1 MLPKNSQLKPVLIGF
16 NAIMIA
22 LLLALA
28 LVSYI
33 SLNHIVEDDDY
44 EHLIVGGLT
53 SNLTEARFHVVQ
65 VQQFLTDA
73 SATGDRDGFDD
84 AKEHYQ
90 ALQANLDEIQRID
103 TAFGN
108 DISRTRSL
116 AEQYYQIGQKMAE
129 AYITQGREVGNALMK
144 QPDTGFDDRALA
156 LAEQLDVLVKD
167 VQQRNQKLVTENMS
181 DILAL
186 RNLIVGMAIGLGVLV
201 LLGGSALYR
210 RVFGILG
217 GEPAQAVNLAHRIAA
232 GDLSQRISG
241 TPGSLLA
248 ALEQMQDQLKSVTGN
263 IRSLSR
269 EVQDSSEHLSEASQA
284 MQHSVHSQNDAT
296 RAMSVTAEEMF
307 QGIEQLSHEVS
318 VVGRQT
324 EEAQNT
330 INECEEVIRTSAS
343 DIRSIADYIGN
354 AAEKVHALNR
364 QTDEI
369 ASITRT
375 IHEIADQTNLLAL
388 NAAIEA
394 ARAGETG
401 RGFAVVA
408 DEVRSLAGRTGSA
421 TVEISSQIDTIRQGM
436 EQVVK
441 VMEQSVEASRRG
453 VAQTDVTSQA
463 IGGIR
468 DNTVHINQHVQGIVV
483 ALQQQQAAMGDMTQR
498 IELIATMTGSNQ
510 DAVDKTV
517 TASGDLRDHA
527 RELSDAVSIFKA

>member
-1 MLPKNSQLKPVLIGF
+1 MLPTKSQLKPVLLGF

-28 LVSYI
+28 LVSHF
-33 SLNHIVEDDDY
+33 SLSSSIAEDEVE
-44 EHLIVGGLT
+44 HVMTGGLT
-53 SNLTEARFHVVQ
+53 ANIDDARFNVVQ

-73 SATGDRDGFDD
+73 SATGDRAGFDD
-84 AKEHYQ
+84 AEEHFQ
-90 ALQANLDEIQRID
+90 ALQKNLDEIAQLRPEF
-103 TAFGN
+103 AASV
-108 DISRTRSL
+108 SRTREL
-116 AEQYYQIGQKMAE
+116 AGQYFAIGKRMAT
-129 AYITQGREVGNALMK
+129 AYIEQGRDAGNALMK
-144 QPDTGFDDRALA
+144 QPGGGFDDRALA
-156 LAEQLDVLVKD
+156 LSEQLQVLASQVKERTASLAAD
-167 VQQRNQKLVTENMS
+167 NLS
-181 DILAL
+181 DLRDL
-186 RNLIVGMAIGLGVLV
+186 RNMIVGLV
-201 LLGGSALYR
+201 AALSLILLVGAVVLYR

-217 GEPAQAVNLAHRIAA
+217 GEPAQAVTLAHRIAA

-269 EVQDSSEHLSEASQA
+269 EVQDSSEHLSDASQA
-284 MQHSVHSQNDAT
+284 MQHSVHSQNEAT

-324 EEAQNT
+324 EEAQHT
-330 INECEEVIRTSAS
+330 INECEQVIRTSTS

-468 DNTVHINQHVQGIVV
+468 DNTVQINQHVQGIVV

-498 IELIATMTGSNQ
+498 IEMIATMTGSNQ

-517 TASGDLRDHA
+517 SASADLKDHA
-527 RELSDAVSIFKA
+527 RELGDAVSIFKA